1 MNGLCHFKANVLIQL
16 PRMLIN
22 DDFPALG
29 SPIMATL
36 TPLRSLSP
44 LLLSFKW
51 PSTSVFKL
59 WT

>member
-1 MNGLCHFKANVLIQL
+1 
-16 PRMLIN
+16 MLIN

-29 SPIMATL
+29 SPMIATF

-51 PSTSVFKL
+51 LSTSAFKD
-59 WT
+59 